1 MWAASEK
8 VLNGLTHGYERMLSF
23 SLNQPGLLLGLGLA
37 GLIVATVI
45 FPRLPQELAPTED
58 RGVIIMPTSAPRGS
72 TVEFTDHY
80 VRKAEQD
87 LLPYLEEGVSNRLL
101 SIVGFRDE
109 EDNAFM
115 IMGLVPWED
124 RNIKQQQITSELR
137 GKLSEITGIRAIAVN
152 PPGLG
157 QRGFDQP
164 VEFVVAGPD
173 YESVQAWSEEIVER
187 AKDNPNLLNLDTDFE
202 LTRPE
207 LRVSIDRERAADLD
221 VTIEDVGLTL
231 QTMLASRQVTTYLD
245 RGREYDVILQA
256 ADADR
261 ATPSDLGQ
269 IFLRPRE
276 GGTLIPLQALVS
288 VEEIGANPDLR
299 RIDRLP
305 AVVISA
311 SLADGYDL
319 GSALTY
325 LNNLAVDNLPPEA
338 RVSYKGLSR

>member
-1 MWAASEK
+1 M
-8 VLNGLTHGYERMLSF
+8 
-23 SLNQPGLLLGLGLA
+23 
-37 GLIVATVI
+37 
-45 FPRLPQELAPTED
+45 
-58 RGVIIMPTSAPRGS
+58 
-72 TVEFTDHY
+72 
-80 VRKAEQD
+80 
-87 LLPYLEEGVSNRLL
+87 
-101 SIVGFRDE
+101 
-109 EDNAFM
+109 
-115 IMGLVPWED
+115 
-124 RNIKQQQITSELR
+124 
-137 GKLSEITGIRAIAVN
+137 N

-187 AKDNPNLLNLDTDFE
+187 ANDNPNLLNLETDFE

-256 ADADR
+256 AEADR

-276 GGTLIPLQALVS
+276 GGTLIPLRPWCRWRRS
-288 VEEIGANPDLR
+288 VPIP
-299 RIDRLP
+299 
-305 AVVISA
+305 
-311 SLADGYDL
+311 
-319 GSALTY
+319 T
-325 LNNLAVDNLPPEA
+325 
-338 RVSYKGLSR
+338 